1 MLNTYASR
9 LDGAPVGRVA
19 CTSKPPKKR
28 KKKANQSHLDAMQ
41 RAKVAKK
48 AASKEANKK

>member
-1 MLNTYASR
+1 MINTYASR
-9 LDGAPVGRVA
+9 LDGAPVGKVA

-28 KKKANQSHLDAMQ
+28 KKKTNPSHIAAMK

-48 AASKEANKK
+48 AVSKEANRK